1 MARLRVIDVEIPD
14 SQVQAVLNTFFP
26 GAAPGPLVDAPLALP
41 AAPEPALPAPDP
53 EIEAEP
59 AAPRVTRKPRR
70 KLHAPAA
77 PSTAAAKSMSVS
89 DRIMLSLPGTLQ
101 RIAERAGK
109 TKSSTSGVLTYLRK
123 RGKVVLEGGV
133 WSRAGADDAI
143 RVAPPP
149 PRKRTPA
156 VTVASAAPPTPTARR
171 EAGPKPTIKAP
182 PAAVPA
188 SDPPAP
194 ADPPK
199 TTRELFRD
207 CLESGPHTEREL
219 IQFARA
225 AGKSPTEHMA
235 DEILNTMARHGEALY
250 GEDGRWAAGGTA

>member
-14 SQVQAVLNTFFP
+14 SQVQTVLNTFFP
-26 GAAPGPLVDAPLALP
+26 GAAPGPALDAPLGLP
-41 AAPEPALPAPDP
+41 SAPEPAPLAPDP
-53 EIEAEP
+53 QV
-59 AAPRVTRKPRR
+59 AAPRVTRKPQR
-70 KLHAPAA
+70 KIHAPAV
-77 PSTAAAKSMSVS
+77 PSTAAAKPMGVGN
-89 DRIMLSLPGTLQ
+89 RIMLSLPGTLE
-101 RIAERAGK
+101 RIAQRVGK
-109 TKSSTSGVLTYLRK
+109 PKPSTSGALSYLRK
-123 RGKVVLEGGV
+123 CGKVVLEGGI
-133 WSRAGADDAI
+133 WSRAGTGGAAQA
-143 RVAPPP
+143 V
-149 PRKRTPA
+149 PA
-156 VTVASAAPPTPTARR
+156 APTARR